1 MKCNGDSDINPDLG
15 ETMSDIDISDIYK
28 ERRNLKRWF
37 FLMAALNVL
46 MLTVL
51 AWKLMKPDMST
62 YDGTAVLIAFLVFGF
77 LTVLIMLAFVLL
89 KLKHILMWME
99 DLQEAIEWL
108 DQKTAAARYDT
119 PDDDIFPGD

>member
-28 ERRNLKRWF
+28 ERRNIKRWF
-37 FLMAALNVL
+37 FLTAVVTVL
-46 MLTVL
+46 MLT
-51 AWKLMKPDMST
+51 AATWKLMKPDMST
-62 YDGTAVLIAFLVFGF
+62 YDGTALLIMFLIIGFWIVLS
-77 LTVLIMLAFVLL
+77 MLAFVLL
-89 KLKHILMWME
+89 KLKHILMWMV

-119 PDDDIFPGD
+119 PDDDIFSGD

>member
-1 MKCNGDSDINPDLG
+1 MNDTSEADGDSDFNWPIHNSGPG
-15 ETMSDIDISDIYK
+15 K
-28 ERRNLKRWF
+28 ESRKMKRWF

-46 MLTVL
+46 MLTAL

-77 LTVLIMLAFVLL
+77 LTVSCLLSFVLL

-99 DLQEAIEWL
+99 DLKEAIEWL

-119 PDDDIFPGD
+119 PDDDIFSGD